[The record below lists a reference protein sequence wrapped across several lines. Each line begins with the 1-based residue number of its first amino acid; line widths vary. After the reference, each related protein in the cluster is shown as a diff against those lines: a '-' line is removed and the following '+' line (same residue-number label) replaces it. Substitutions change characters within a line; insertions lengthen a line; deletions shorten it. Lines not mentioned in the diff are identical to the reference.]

1 MRGTV
6 HDCVNNLSEQI
17 EKQLIKA
24 ADKSRITK
32 ENT

>member
-1 MRGTV
+1 MSGQQDAPCREAV

-24 ADKSRITK
+24 
-32 ENT
+32 E